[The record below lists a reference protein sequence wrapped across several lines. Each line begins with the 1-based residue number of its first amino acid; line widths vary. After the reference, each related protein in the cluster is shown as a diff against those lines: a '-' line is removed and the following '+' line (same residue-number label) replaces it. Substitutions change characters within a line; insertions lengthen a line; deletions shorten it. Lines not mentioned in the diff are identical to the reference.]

1 MAMLKPTQGWAV
13 VRRVAKEAKTQS
25 GLIIQSAGAHDPSRA
40 TVAAINLYGNYSL
53 SGASTSDAEGD
64 LAFIIKVGDEVV
76 IRHGTGQAVKHEGED
91 LALVLITD
99 IIAVV

>member
-40 TVAAINLYGNYSL
+40 TVAAINAYGVGNDFEMGQGEFY
-53 SGASTSDAEGD
+53 
-64 LAFIIKVGDEVV
+64 IKVGNEVV
-76 IRHGTGQAVKHEGED
+76 IRHGTGQQVKHEGED

>member
-40 TVAAINLYGNYSL
+40 TVAAINTG
-53 SGASTSDAEGD
+53 EGD
-64 LAFIIKVGDEVV
+64 LEKFGFESHSGIKVGDEVV
-76 IRHGTGQAVKHEGED
+76 IRYGTGQQVKHEGED